1 MASPK
6 VLVVDDE
13 PNMALLLQEWPEE
26 EGYQV
31 YCATDGSKALRLFFE
46 HHPALSIVDL
56 RMAGMDG
63 FELIGRIREVSEAHI
78 LVLTALDSDDDMIR
92 GLGLGADEYLVK
104 PVSKRV
110 FAARVEA
117 LLRRAALPEEVP
129 SGYSDAALSMNFST
143 HEAQFRGQALT
154 LRPTEFRLLAFL
166 CQNSDRVVRHQQ
178 LMEGVWSYEE
188 GSQDSLKWYI
198 HSLRQKLEENP
209 RRPRLIVTVTG
220 VGYRYRPAESPPQSA
235 AKSDQSGG
243 RP

>member
-13 PNMALLLQEWPEE
+13 PDLALLLQEWLEE
-26 EGYQV
+26 EGYQA
-31 YCATDGSKALRLFFE
+31 YRATDGPEALRLFFE

-56 RMAGMDG
+56 RMPGMDG

-78 LVLTALDSDDDMIR
+78 LVLTAVDSDDSVIR

-110 FAARVEA
+110 FAARVGA
-117 LLRRAALPEEVP
+117 LLRRATSPEEVL

-143 HEAQFRGQALT
+143 HEAQFHGQALN
-154 LRPTEFRLLAFL
+154 LRPTEFRLLAFH
-166 CQNSDRVVRHQQ
+166 CQHRDRVVRHQQ
-178 LMEGVWSYEE
+178 LLGGVWSYEE

-209 RRPRLIVTVTG
+209 RQPRLIVTVPG
-220 VGYRYRPAESPPQSA
+220 VGYRYLPAESPPQSP